1 MRNKQHLSYM
11 SLRDYNSK
19 LTADRDMGTPPYTA
33 NLAGWLTYS
42 RYADGS
48 WVAWPAPCSTTAWV
62 GLHGKA

>member
-11 SLRDYNSK
+11 FLRDYNSK

-33 NLAGWLTYS
+33 NLTGWLTYS

-48 WVAWPAPCSTTAWV
+48 WAAWPAPCSTTA
-62 GLHGKA
+62 